1 MVRKG
6 SPVQVRLRALLGGP
20 SLVIHAGAG
29 AGSEH
34 PVDGEV
40 ILGRDD
46 SSADL
51 VIEDPGVSRRH
62 ARVATDDAGVF
73 LEDLGSSNGTYVN
86 GRRISGAV
94 DLAAGDEIQVGA
106 TVLGVEGGTAATAL
120 LPPAAP
126 ATEHHPGPARRMPAQ
141 PPPSG
146 RPAPKRLAPHP
157 SERGNVPALAALFL
171 GPLSILIL
179 ALSPGGFFVALPC
192 AVAAIVLG
200 TIGIHNVDRGKAT
213 DHRGLARFGR
223 FTGWLGTIL
232 SILALVVFVI
242 VATALHSTENSV
254 SGLINRIKDE
264 INNVHVPQAPDV
276 NAPSA
281 PSSSGSGSSGD
292 SSSSGSS
299 GGTAPTQ

>member
-34 PVDGEV
+34 PVEGEV
-40 ILGRDD
+40 ILGRDH

-51 VIEDPGVSRRH
+51 VIQDPGVSRRH
-62 ARVATDDAGVF
+62 ARVATDDAGIF

-86 GRRISGAV
+86 GQRVSGAV
-94 DLAAGDEIQVGA
+94 DLAAGDEIQVGG
-106 TVLGVEGGTAATAL
+106 TVLGIEGGTAATAL
-120 LPPAAP
+120 MPPAAP
-126 ATEHHPGPARRMPAQ
+126 PTERHPEPATR
-141 PPPSG
+141 
-146 RPAPKRLAPHP
+146 RPAPRRLAPHP
-157 SERGNVPALAALFL
+157 TERGNVPALAALFL

-179 ALSPGGFFVALPC
+179 ALSPGGFFIALPC
-192 AVAAIVLG
+192 AVAAVVLG

-232 SILALVVFVI
+232 SLLALIVFVI

-254 SGLINRIKDE
+254 GGLIQRIKDE
-264 INNVHVPQAPDV
+264 INDVHVPQAPDV

-281 PSSSGSGSSGD
+281 PTSSGSGSAGD

-299 GGTAPTQ
+299 GGTAPPRQ